1 MAELPD
7 DDYEETGSNSDNDS
21 DVEVEEEEYDEY
33 NIKKKIVNKPKIK
46 ILGEVNSDDEDVVE
60 YSDEEDDT
68 EYEKTFDS
76 VAEYPEN
83 LYGNDKYK
91 LKTATEEDDDDDA
104 RRQKKR
110 LIGIRDDSD
119 NDSDNDSDDDD
130 SDGENYLRKFD
141 ESMKSNVI
149 EKHHPELIMHNHQ
162 EVEAL
167 CRIVRD
173 ENGNIVDPLHRTMP
187 FLTKFEKA
195 RILGERAKQ
204 INAGAQSMVPIPD
217 EMIDG
222 YLIALKEYEER
233 KLPMILRR
241 PLPNGG
247 CEYWKFADL
256 EII

>member
-7 DDYEETGSNSDNDS
+7 DYDGAGSNSENENES
-21 DVEVEEEEYDEY
+21 DVEDEEYDEY
-33 NIKKKIVNKPKIK
+33 TRKKKIVNKPKIK

-60 YSDEEDDT
+60 YSDEEDDA
-68 EYEKTFDS
+68 EYENTFDS

-83 LYGNDKYK
+83 LYGDDKYK
-91 LKTATEEDDDDDA
+91 VKSATEEEDDDDT

-110 LIGIRDDSD
+110 LIGIYDED
-119 NDSDNDSDDDD
+119 NESEDDDD
-130 SDGENYLRKFD
+130 DDDDGESYLQKFD

-149 EKHHPELIMHNHQ
+149 EQHHPELIMHNHQ

-173 ENGNIVDPLHRTMP
+173 ENGNIIDPLHRTIP

-204 INAGAQSMVPIPD
+204 INAGAKTMIPVPD
-217 EMIDG
+217 DMIDG

-256 EII
+256 EIL

>member
-7 DDYEETGSNSDNDS
+7 DYDGAGSNSENENES
-21 DVEVEEEEYDEY
+21 DIEDEEYDEY
-33 NIKKKIVNKPKIK
+33 NRKKKIVNKPKIK
-46 ILGEVNSDDEDVVE
+46 ILGEVKSDDEDVVE
-60 YSDEEDDT
+60 YSDEEDDA
-68 EYEKTFDS
+68 EYENTFDS

-83 LYGNDKYK
+83 LYGDDKYK
-91 LKTATEEDDDDDA
+91 VKSATEEEDDDDT

-110 LIGIRDDSD
+110 LIGIYDEDDESE
-119 NDSDNDSDDDD
+119 DDDD
-130 SDGENYLRKFD
+130 DDDDGESYLQKFD

-149 EKHHPELIMHNHQ
+149 EQHHPELIMHNHQ

-173 ENGNIVDPLHRTMP
+173 ENGNIIDPLHRTIP

-204 INAGAQSMVPIPD
+204 INAGAKSMIPVPD
-217 EMIDG
+217 DMIDG